1 MKAIRISFEKADAL
15 SRNVHLDERGE
26 PKIGGS
32 VGGFIALVVSLI
44 LVIIIACTATFF
56 LLRQETRDEETAT
69 RRRRRYRHQAAPP
82 SSYVYDPSSTPSRSW
97 FASLKDMLSGGIGS
111 VSYNAA
117 RKMKAHDGW
126 VQAGSGDEWDHDM
139 RDVEQLRSMGHGDAQ
154 YGMAYFP
161 QLDPPFRPPANLA
174 TESSY
179 TVHSPS
185 EPRTSQSPE
194 PSSIPN
200 RFASESSEPPTSS
213 MHPFEIH
220 AIPRSASP
228 EAMISSQAPSSVY
241 FESQNRKNSD
251 ISTRT
256 FSSGTKFIEGL

>member
-1 MKAIRISFEKADAL
+1 MKALRISLEKADA
-15 SRNVHLDERGE
+15 SNVHLDERGE

-69 RRRRRYRHQAAPP
+69 RRRRRYRPAPP

-139 RDVEQLRSMGHGDAQ
+139 RDVEQLRNMGHGDAQ

-174 TESSY
+174 TESTS
-179 TVHSPS
+179 TVHSHT

-200 RFASESSEPPTSS
+200 RFASESAEPPTSS

-241 FESQNRKNSD
+241 FEPQNRKNSD